1 MPEQVS
7 EKEKER
13 RNQALLETLNAGMAR
28 IHQKLVGETVE
39 ILVEGRSEKAG
50 KRMFGRTR
58 TNKIVFIDGSERH
71 KGQLLPVRIERAT
84 HITLYG
90 DPIIHGI

>member
-1 MPEQVS
+1 MS

-13 RNQALLETLNAGMAR
+13 RNQALLDILNSGMAR
-28 IHQKLVGETVE
+28 RHQKLVGETVE

-58 TNKIVFIDGSERH
+58 TNKIVFFDGGERH
-71 KGQLLPVRIERAT
+71 RGELLPVRIERAT
-84 HITLYG
+84 TITLYG
-90 DPIIHGI
+90 DIAIYNL

>member
-1 MPEQVS
+1 MPDQVT
-7 EKEKER
+7 EREKER
-13 RNQALLETLNAGMAR
+13 RNQALLEILNAGMAR
-28 IHQKLVGETVE
+28 KYQKLVGQTVE

-58 TNKIVFIDGSERH
+58 TNKIVFFDGNERH
-71 KGQLLPVRIERAT
+71 KGELLPVRIERAT

-90 DPIIHGI
+90 DIAIHNL